1 MKLIYLH
8 QYFNTPAMAGGTRSY
23 EVARRL
29 VSSGHEVHMVTT
41 DQTPATPTSRW
52 YQTDEA
58 GIDVHWLPIAYD
70 NRMTYARRLKAF
82 FAYALR
88 AGTYAARIGGDIVF
102 ASSTPLTVALP
113 GMYASRRLGVPL
125 VFEVRDLWPDVPIAM
140 GALRPGLP
148 TYLARR
154 LEWTTYRHSA
164 HVVALSPGMRDG
176 VLRSGIAPERV
187 HVIPNGSDT
196 DLFYPDDERGELFRA
211 QHAWLGERPLVLY
224 AGAIGKVNGVEYL
237 ARVAAATIAVAP
249 EVRFLVLGAG
259 AEEDRVRTLAE
270 ELGVLDRN
278 FFMLPR
284 LPKSDV
290 PAAFAAATL
299 TTSLVI
305 DNTVLWDNSANK
317 VFDSLAAGRPIAINY
332 GGWQAALLEE
342 EGAGLVLPPRD
353 VTKARDLIIGALQD
367 PVWLDAAGERARRLA
382 ETRFERGDLVRQLES
397 VLLSALGPQAAGGST
412 TRRPT

>member
-1 MKLIYLH
+1 
-8 QYFNTPAMAGGTRSY
+8 
-23 EVARRL
+23 
-29 VSSGHEVHMVTT
+29 
-41 DQTPATPTSRW
+41 
-52 YQTDEA
+52 
-58 GIDVHWLPIAYD
+58 
-70 NRMTYARRLKAF
+70 
-82 FAYALR
+82 
-88 AGTYAARIGGDIVF
+88 
-102 ASSTPLTVALP
+102 
-113 GMYASRRLGVPL
+113 
-125 VFEVRDLWPDVPIAM
+125 
-140 GALRPGLP
+140 
-148 TYLARR
+148 
-154 LEWTTYRHSA
+154 
-164 HVVALSPGMRDG
+164 
-176 VLRSGIAPERV
+176 
-187 HVIPNGSDT
+187 
-196 DLFYPDDERGELFRA
+196 
-211 QHAWLGERPLVLY
+211 
-224 AGAIGKVNGVEYL
+224 VNGVEYL